1 MYILKEPISQKV
13 RPRHPWVKAKGDLTM
28 NKKSV
33 KDALV
38 RGKRVLVRAD
48 FNVPLD
54 EQGKITDDTRIRAS
68 LPTLE
73 YLVNEGA
80 RVILASHLGRPKGK
94 VNPKY
99 SLAPVAKRLSELL
112 GQDVQLA
119 GDCVGDVAME
129 AVSKLQDGQV
139 LLLENVRFHAE
150 EEKNDPTFA
159 RDLSLLAE
167 LFVNDAFGTAH
178 RAHASTE
185 GVAHYIPAFA
195 GLLMQKE
202 VEFMGNALERPERPF
217 VAIIGG
223 AKVSDKIGVIEN
235 LLEKVD
241 ALIIGGGMANTFLKA
256 QGFNVGKSLLEE
268 EKVELAKLLIEK
280 AKAKGVELELPID
293 VVVALAFEAN
303 APHRTVSVSEIQ
315 EDEMALDIGS
325 ASAERFA
332 ARISTAR
339 TVIWNG
345 PMGVFE
351 MDAFAKGTERVAQAV
366 ASCGGIT
373 IVGGGDSVA
382 AVEKMGV
389 ADRMTHISTGGGA
402 SLEFLEGKVL
412 PGVAALLD
420 A

>member
-1 MYILKEPISQKV
+1 
-13 RPRHPWVKAKGDLTM
+13 M

-33 KDALV
+33 KDIEV
-38 RGKRVLVRAD
+38 SGKRVLVRAD

-54 EQGKITDDTRIRAS
+54 EQRHITDDTRIRAS
-68 LPTLE
+68 LPTIN
-73 YLVNEGA
+73 YLVQQGA

-99 SLAPVAKRLSELL
+99 SLDSVAQRLSEKL
-112 GQDVQLA
+112 GQTVSLV
-119 GDCVGDVAME
+119 GDCVGTVAAE

-150 EEKNDPTFA
+150 EEKNDPAFA
-159 RDLSLLAE
+159 RELAKLAD

-185 GVAHYIPAFA
+185 GVSHYIPAVA

-268 EKVELAKLLIEK
+268 DKVELAKQLIEK
-280 AKAKGVELELPID
+280 AQTKGVALELPTD
-293 VVVALAFEAN
+293 VVAAKAFAAD

-325 ASAERFA
+325 ASAEKFELH
-332 ARISTAR
+332 ISKAR

-351 MDAFAKGTERVAQAV
+351 MDAFARGTERVAQAV
-366 ASCGGIT
+366 ASCAGIT

-382 AVEKMGV
+382 AVEKTGV

-412 PGVAALLD
+412 PGVAALQD
-420 A
+420 KA

>member
-1 MYILKEPISQKV
+1 V
-13 RPRHPWVKAKGDLTM
+13 KGDFWM
-28 NKKSV
+28 NKKGLKEV
-33 KDALV
+33 EV
-38 RGKRVLVRAD
+38 RGKRVLVRVD

-54 EQGKITDDTRIRAS
+54 KQGEITDDTRIKAA
-68 LPTLE
+68 LPTIK
-73 YLVNEGA
+73 YLMQEGA

-94 VNPKY
+94 VNPSY
-99 SLAPVAKRLSELL
+99 SLAPVAKHLGELL
-112 GQDVQLA
+112 GQNVPLA
-119 GDCVGDVAME
+119 RDCVGDAAME
-129 AVSKLQDGQV
+129 PVSTLQDGQV

-159 RDLSLLAE
+159 RELASLAE

-185 GVAHYIPAFA
+185 GVTHYIPAVA
-195 GLLMQKE
+195 GFLMQKE

-235 LLEKVD
+235 LIEKVD
-241 ALIIGGGMANTFLKA
+241 VLIIGGGMANTFLKA
-256 QGFNVGKSLLEE
+256 QGFKVGKSLLEE
-268 EKVELAKLLIEK
+268 EKVELAKHLIEK
-280 AKAKGVELELPID
+280 AKAKGVALELPID
-293 VVVALAFEAN
+293 VVVAPVFEAS
-303 APHRTVSVSEIQ
+303 APHHTVSVSDIQ
-315 EDEMALDIGS
+315 SDEMVLDIGS

-332 ARISTAR
+332 ARLATAR

-351 MDAFAKGTERVAQAV
+351 MDAFAKGTEQVAQAV
-366 ASCGGIT
+366 AACGGTT

-382 AVEKMGV
+382 AVEKMNVG
-389 ADRMTHISTGGGA
+389 ARMTHISTGGGA

-412 PGVAALLD
+412 PGVAALED
-420 A
+420 RG

>member
-1 MYILKEPISQKV
+1 
-13 RPRHPWVKAKGDLTM
+13 M
-28 NKKSV
+28 NKKSI
-33 KDALV
+33 KDAEI

-54 EQGKITDDTRIRAS
+54 EQGRITDDTRIRAS
-68 LPTLE
+68 LPTIE
-73 YLVNEGA
+73 YLIQEGA
-80 RVILASHLGRPKGK
+80 RVILTSHLGRPKGK
-94 VNPKY
+94 VNLKY
-99 SLAPVAKRLSELL
+99 SLAPVAKRLSEQLA
-112 GQDVQLA
+112 QDVQLVT
-119 GDCVGDVAME
+119 DCVGHVAME

-159 RDLSLLAE
+159 RDLSTLAE

-185 GVAHYIPAFA
+185 GVTHYIPAFA

-202 VEFMGNALERPERPF
+202 VEFMGNALERPDRPF

-256 QGFNVGKSLLEE
+256 QGFKVGKSLLEE
-268 EKVELAKLLIEK
+268 EKLDLAKQLIEK

-293 VVVALAFEAN
+293 VVVAKAFEAD
-303 APHRTVSVSEIQ
+303 APHRTVGVSEIQ
-315 EDEMALDIGS
+315 DDEMALDIGT

-389 ADRMTHISTGGGA
+389 ADQMTHISTGGGA
-402 SLEFLEGKVL
+402 SLEFLEGKIL
-412 PGVAALLD
+412 PGVAALQD
-420 A
+420 KA

>member
-1 MYILKEPISQKV
+1 LLRV
-13 RPRHPWVKAKGDLTM
+13 RPRYPWVEVKGDFWM

-33 KDALV
+33 KDVEA

-54 EQGKITDDTRIRAS
+54 ELGQRITDDTRITAS
-68 LPTLE
+68 LPTIE
-73 YLVNEGA
+73 YLIQEGA

-112 GQDVQLA
+112 GQDVPLV
-119 GDCVGDVAME
+119 GDCVGDIAME

-150 EEKNDPTFA
+150 EEKNDPAFA
-159 RDLSLLAE
+159 RELASLAE

-185 GVAHYIPAFA
+185 GVTHYIPAVA

-256 QGFNVGKSLLEE
+256 QGFKVGKSLLEE
-268 EKVELAKLLIEK
+268 EKVKLAKQLIEI
-280 AKAKGVELELPID
+280 AKGKGVELELPID
-293 VVVALAFEAN
+293 VVVASAFAED
-303 APHRTVSVSEIQ
+303 APHHTVRVSEIK
-315 EDEMALDIGS
+315 EGEMALDIGP

-332 ARISTAR
+332 ALISTAR

-351 MDAFAKGTERVAQAV
+351 MAAFAKGTERVAQAV
-366 ASCGGIT
+366 ANCQGIT

-382 AVEKMGV
+382 AVEKIGV
-389 ADRMTHISTGGGA
+389 AEQMTHISTGGGA

-412 PGVAALLD
+412 PGVEALTKEE
-420 A
+420 

>member
-1 MYILKEPISQKV
+1 M
-13 RPRHPWVKAKGDLTM
+13 
-28 NKKSV
+28 
-33 KDALV
+33 
-38 RGKRVLVRAD
+38 LVRAD

-54 EQGKITDDTRIRAS
+54 EQGQITDDTRITAS
-68 LPTLE
+68 LPTIE
-73 YLVNEGA
+73 YLVKEGA
-80 RVILASHLGRPKGK
+80 RVILASHHGRPKGK

-112 GQDVQLA
+112 GQDVPLA

-150 EEKNDPTFA
+150 EEQNDPKFA
-159 RDLSLLAE
+159 RDLASLAE

-185 GVAHYIPAFA
+185 GVTHYIPAFA

-202 VEFMGNALERPERPF
+202 VEFMGNALEKPERPF

-241 ALIIGGGMANTFLKA
+241 ALIIGGGMANTFLRA

-268 EKVELAKLLIEK
+268 DKVELAKQLIEK
-280 AKAKGVELELPID
+280 AKAKGVEVELPID
-293 VVVALAFEAN
+293 VVVAKAFEAD
-303 APHRTVSVSEIQ
+303 APHRTVGVSEIQ

-325 ASAERFA
+325 ASAERFE

-351 MDAFAKGTERVAQAV
+351 MDAFARGTERVAQAV
-366 ASCGGIT
+366 AACSGIT

-389 ADRMTHISTGGGA
+389 ADQMTHISTGGGA

-412 PGVAALLD
+412 PGVAALQD
-420 A
+420 KG

>member
-1 MYILKEPISQKV
+1 
-13 RPRHPWVKAKGDLTM
+13 M
-28 NKKSV
+28 NKKGV
-33 KDALV
+33 KEVEV
-38 RGKRVLVRAD
+38 RGKRVLVRVD

-54 EQGKITDDTRIRAS
+54 KQGKITDDTRIRAA
-68 LPTLE
+68 LPTIE
-73 YLVNEGA
+73 YLVQEGA
-80 RVILASHLGRPKGK
+80 RVILASHLGRPKGQA
-94 VNPKY
+94 NPSY
-99 SLAPVAKRLSELL
+99 SLAPVAKHLGELL
-112 GQDVQLA
+112 AQNVTLA
-119 GDCVGDVAME
+119 RDCVGDPAME
-129 AVSKLQDGQV
+129 AVSTLQDGQV
-139 LLLENVRFHAE
+139 LLLENIRFHAE

-159 RDLSLLAE
+159 RDLSALAE

-185 GVAHYIPAFA
+185 GVTHYIPAVA

-256 QGFNVGKSLLEE
+256 QGFNVGKSLLEA
-268 EKVELAKLLIEK
+268 EKVELAKQLIDK
-280 AKAKGVELELPID
+280 AQAKGVELELPID
-293 VVVALAFEAN
+293 VVVAKAFEAD
-303 APHRTVSVSEIQ
+303 APHRTVNVSEIQ
-315 EDEMALDIGS
+315 DDEMALDIGS

-332 ARISTAR
+332 TLISTAR

-366 ASCGGIT
+366 ASCSGIT

-389 ADRMTHISTGGGA
+389 ADQMTHISTGGGA

-412 PGVAALLD
+412 PGVEALQNKV
-420 A
+420 

>member
-1 MYILKEPISQKV
+1 M
-13 RPRHPWVKAKGDLTM
+13 
-28 NKKSV
+28 
-33 KDALV
+33 LV
-38 RGKRVLVRAD
+38 RVD

-54 EQGKITDDTRIRAS
+54 KQGQITDDTRIRAS
-68 LPTLE
+68 LPTIK
-73 YLVNEGA
+73 YLIQEGA
-80 RVILASHLGRPKGK
+80 RVILASHLGRPKGQ
-94 VNPKY
+94 VNLSY
-99 SLAPVAKRLSELL
+99 SLAPVAQHLSEQL
-112 GQDVQLA
+112 GQDVA
-119 GDCVGDVAME
+119 FAEDCIGQSALK
-129 AVSKLQDGQV
+129 AASTLQDGQV

-150 EEKNDPTFA
+150 EEKNNPKFA
-159 RDLSLLAE
+159 KELASLAE

-185 GVAHYIPAFA
+185 GVTHYIPAVA

-217 VAIIGG
+217 AAIIGG

-241 ALIIGGGMANTFLKA
+241 VLIIGGGMANTFLKA
-256 QGFNVGKSLLEE
+256 QGFSVGKSLLEA
-268 EKVELAKLLIEK
+268 EKVELAMRLIEK
-280 AKAKGVELELPID
+280 AKSKGVQLELPID
-293 VVVALAFEAN
+293 VVVAQAFEAS
-303 APHRTVSVSEIQ
+303 AAHRTVQVSEIND
-315 EDEMALDIGS
+315 DEMVLDIGA

-332 ARISTAR
+332 SQISTAR

-351 MDAFAKGTERVAQAV
+351 MDAFAKGTERIAQAV
-366 ASCGGIT
+366 ASCGGTT

-382 AVEKMGV
+382 AVEKMKV
-389 ADRMTHISTGGGA
+389 AERMTHISTGGGA

-412 PGVAALLD
+412 PGVAALNE